1 MGGSLVIWNDIVS
14 LSYSDISSGNC
25 PVIVTRTF
33 TLIDSCN
40 IIVIDTQSIS
50 IQDTVLPTATNPA
63 PITVACLGDLPVAD
77 VNVVTDAADNC
88 TTPTVTF
95 VSDLSDNQTCPE
107 TITRT
112 YRVTDACNNS
122 ITVTQSIS
130 VQGDILPILS
140 SAFDTEIHVLCE
152 DIPTIPSLDF
162 VGNCSENMSIV
173 FNETIN
179 QINNL
184 NYNIIREWIVF
195 DECNNQNKFV
205 QTVYVASV
213 VETDRRYLELCIE
226 DGLLNLNSFIT
237 NTNNTSNNWE
247 SGSVDLID
255 GYFFDPSKIELGVYD
270 FQYVYSNNG
279 CVWQTNLEIE
289 VNDNCVYYPCIKS
302 SDDVTISKLV
312 SANNDGNNDYL
323 EVNYILNQDSNEP
336 CDISIQLEIYNR
348 WGAKVYENNNYD
360 NQWSGESPNHS
371 VGGSNKLPSGTYYY
385 VVRLKNS
392 GLEPIQN
399 YILLGT
405 D

>member
-1 MGGSLVIWNDIVS
+1 
-14 LSYSDISSGNC
+14 
-25 PVIVTRTF
+25 
-33 TLIDSCN
+33 
-40 IIVIDTQSIS
+40 
-50 IQDTVLPTATNPA
+50 
-63 PITVACLGDLPVAD
+63 
-77 VNVVTDAADNC
+77 
-88 TTPTVTF
+88 
-95 VSDLSDNQTCPE
+95 
-107 TITRT
+107 
-112 YRVTDACNNS
+112 
-122 ITVTQSIS
+122 
-130 VQGDILPILS
+130 
-140 SAFDTEIHVLCE
+140 
-152 DIPTIPSLDF
+152 
-162 VGNCSENMSIV
+162 MSIV